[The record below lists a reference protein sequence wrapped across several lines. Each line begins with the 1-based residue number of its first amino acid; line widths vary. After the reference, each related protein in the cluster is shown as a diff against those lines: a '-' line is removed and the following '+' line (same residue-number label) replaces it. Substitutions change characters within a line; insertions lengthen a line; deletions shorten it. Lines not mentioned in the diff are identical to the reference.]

1 LFAVVLL
8 LGSQAPPCFDRF
20 NDLMQDLM
28 NPIVNSCKLG
38 KPKNVPDI
46 AMVPLLKMGK
56 TMVTI
61 SNWGFNAI
69 TLNGL

>member
-1 LFAVVLL
+1 MVNVTSVFFLIV
-8 LGSQAPPCFDRF
+8 
-20 NDLMQDLM
+20 LMQDLM

-61 SNWGFNAI
+61 SNWGFNTI